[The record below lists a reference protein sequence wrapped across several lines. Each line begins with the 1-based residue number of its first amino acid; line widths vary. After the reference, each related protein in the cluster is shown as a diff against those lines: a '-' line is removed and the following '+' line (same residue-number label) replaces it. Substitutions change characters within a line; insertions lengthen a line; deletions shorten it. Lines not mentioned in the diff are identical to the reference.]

1 MKIEGEQI
9 GRYHAIIKKSYADGS
24 VDYETSFSDKNDLME
39 SAACIRACIGRTVGL
54 GTDCAKVL
62 AGVEIIRGKENIR
75 KELEGREEETQE
87 KKRRKHTR

>member
-9 GRYHAIIKKSYADGS
+9 GRYHAIIKKCYSDGS
-24 VDYETSFSDKNDLME
+24 ADYETRFSDKNDLME
-39 SAACIRACIGRTVGL
+39 SAACIRACIGKAVGL

-62 AGVEIIRGKENIR
+62 VGVRIIRGKENIR